1 MERVMRRYS
10 CSSKRGTANVV
21 LTLIQQSTRA
31 DKLNLRLKHVLGEAF
46 AFENVIIVQVETK

>member
-1 MERVMRRYS
+1 MRRYS

-21 LTLIQQSTRA
+21 LTLIQQSTHA